1 MTISEVH
8 SDYTGFGVS
17 CNGATDGFI
26 DITVQG
32 GTGSYVYDGSNGETT
47 EDLSSVGAGSYS
59 VNVTD
64 DNGCTVSIEV
74 VITEADEMVLAVDGV
89 VPGPHI
95 LGDIASGSGSVDVTV
110 TGGTGTYTFDWSST
124 LVDGSSYLSS
134 NEDLTDLFAGTYSLL
149 VTDENGCTVSQDI
162 TVPFISPSD
171 WSVVETP
178 FFHEIEIPSDASI
191 TIDFDAITY
200 GDYIAV
206 GSGIEVDE
214 NGVMLSG
221 SIGGMIMWNG
231 SFDVLNAYNSVF
243 NNGDVFE
250 WMIWDASTGM
260 YYSANAVYDESY
272 EETDEWFINGLS
284 RVTDIV
290 ARTVFA
296 QAIELPVGWG
306 IYSTFISPADGSLET
321 VLADVVDNLIIMKDE
336 SGAVYWPLLG
346 MNFIGSLTDGEGYQ
360 IKMGAGDLLDISGDL
375 IPSDFE
381 MFMPEGWSYIA
392 YLHQDAGGAESMMQP
407 LSDNLVILKDGAG
420 SVYWP
425 FIGVNALDG
434 GSGLMKPGLGYQI
447 KVSEDATFSYPE
459 MDGASRFA
467 SNPTP
472 IYPLTKYATSTN
484 TGSNMTIGIPV
495 NAWDIVPED
504 GDEIA
509 AYTES
514 GKLVGSVTY
523 TGSATALTVWG
534 DDATTDEVEG
544 LTDGEKITFELWRK
558 SENRVEQLE
567 VKDWTEGNNVYA
579 ENGIAVAGNITTLV
593 EGLGYEL
600 YPNVPNPFSSLTSVS
615 FFAPKSGEVVI
626 GVYDMLGNLV
636 KELTNATYDAGMY
649 KLDFRSDDVAPG
661 TYFMRMTA
669 SGYSVTNTINVVK

>member
-32 GTGSYVYDGSNGETT
+32 GTGSYVFDWSNGETS

-134 NEDLTDLFAGTYSLL
+134 DEDLTDLFAGTYSLL

-206 GSGIEVDE
+206 GSGVEVNE
-214 NGVMLSG
+214 NGEMLSG

-260 YYSANAVYDESY
+260 YYSADAVYDVDY
-272 EETDEWFINGLS
+272 PNTDSFEVGGLS
-284 RVTDIV
+284 HVTDIV

-296 QAIELPVGWG
+296 QAIELPAGWG

-321 VLADVVDNLIIMKDE
+321 VLAVSYTHLTLPTI
-336 SGAVYWPLLG
+336 LL
-346 MNFIGSLTDGEGYQ
+346 
-360 IKMGAGDLLDISGDL
+360 
-375 IPSDFE
+375 
-381 MFMPEGWSYIA
+381 
-392 YLHQDAGGAESMMQP
+392 
-407 LSDNLVILKDGAG
+407 V
-420 SVYWP
+420 
-425 FIGVNALDG
+425 
-434 GSGLMKPGLGYQI
+434 
-447 KVSEDATFSYPE
+447 
-459 MDGASRFA
+459 
-467 SNPTP
+467 
-472 IYPLTKYATSTN
+472 
-484 TGSNMTIGIPV
+484 
-495 NAWDIVPED
+495 
-504 GDEIA
+504 
-509 AYTES
+509 
-514 GKLVGSVTY
+514 
-523 TGSATALTVWG
+523 
-534 DDATTDEVEG
+534 
-544 LTDGEKITFELWRK
+544 
-558 SENRVEQLE
+558 
-567 VKDWTEGNNVYA
+567 
-579 ENGIAVAGNITTLV
+579 
-593 EGLGYEL
+593 
-600 YPNVPNPFSSLTSVS
+600 
-615 FFAPKSGEVVI
+615 
-626 GVYDMLGNLV
+626 
-636 KELTNATYDAGMY
+636 
-649 KLDFRSDDVAPG
+649 
-661 TYFMRMTA
+661 
-669 SGYSVTNTINVVK
+669 

>member
-1 MTISEVH
+1 
-8 SDYTGFGVS
+8 
-17 CNGATDGFI
+17 
-26 DITVQG
+26 
-32 GTGSYVYDGSNGETT
+32 VYDWSNGETT

-231 SFDVLNAYNSVF
+231 SFDILNAYSSVF
-243 NNGDVFE
+243 DPGDVFE
-250 WMIWDASTGM
+250 WLIWDSSTGM
-260 YYSANAVYDESY
+260 YYAADAVYDESY

>member
-1 MTISEVH
+1 MGLVAGAYDFVVEDAFGCLYLESITFNEPSPIQH
-8 SDYTGFGVS
+8 SFVADHVTCEGW
-17 CNGATDGFI
+17 
-26 DITVQG
+26 
-32 GTGSYVYDGSNGETT
+32 SNG
-47 EDLSSVGAGSYS
+47 S
-59 VNVTD
+59 
-64 DNGCTVSIEV
+64 
-74 VITEADEMVLAVDGV
+74 
-89 VPGPHI
+89 
-95 LGDIASGSGSVDVTV
+95 
-110 TGGTGTYTFDWSST
+110 
-124 LVDGSSYLSS
+124 
-134 NEDLTDLFAGTYSLL
+134 LTDVVSGGVGSPLTYHYLWNTGDTTYSLTNL
-149 VTDENGCTVSQDI
+149 STGLYQITVTDENGCTVSQDI

-260 YYSANAVYDESY
+260 YYSANAVYDVDY
-272 EETDEWFINGLS
+272 PNTDSFEVGGLS
-284 RVTDIV
+284 HVTDIV
-290 ARTVFA
+290 TRTVFA
-296 QAIELPVGWG
+296 QAIELPAGWG

-484 TGSNMTIGIPV
+484 TGSNMTVGIPV

-544 LTDGEKITFELWRK
+544 LTEGEKITFELWRK
-558 SENRVEQLE
+558 SENRVQLLE

>member
-1 MTISEVH
+1 
-8 SDYTGFGVS
+8 
-17 CNGATDGFI
+17 
-26 DITVQG
+26 
-32 GTGSYVYDGSNGETT
+32 
-47 EDLSSVGAGSYS
+47 
-59 VNVTD
+59 
-64 DNGCTVSIEV
+64 
-74 VITEADEMVLAVDGV
+74 
-89 VPGPHI
+89 

-231 SFDVLNAYNSVF
+231 SFDILNAYSSVF
-243 NNGDVFE
+243 DPGDVFE
-250 WMIWDASTGM
+250 WLIWDSSTGM
-260 YYSANAVYDESY
+260 YYAADAVYDESY